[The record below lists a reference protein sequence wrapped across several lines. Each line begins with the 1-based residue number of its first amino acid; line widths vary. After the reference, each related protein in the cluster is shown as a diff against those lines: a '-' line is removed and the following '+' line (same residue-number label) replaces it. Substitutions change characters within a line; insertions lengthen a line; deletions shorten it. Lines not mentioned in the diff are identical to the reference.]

1 MMRDDPADLPANTA
15 NTPVISFAIGCCVLA
30 IAIVLVVAIVSGA

>member
-15 NTPVISFAIGCCVLA
+15 VISFAIGCCLLA
-30 IAIVLVVAIVSGA
+30 IAIVVVVAIVSGA